1 MVGGLVPPVLT
12 RGKRP
17 SAPPHLGTTDVD
29 AHLSIQFATSEQTYT
44 ILELALRGVGFKPD
58 PKADGWRWFA
68 TIKSHR
74 VNIEFLCDVEALR
87 PNATG
92 RPEGAALG
100 AANLRGTR
108 YVEED
113 WILEEIEAK
122 LITRDETVKV
132 QVRFA
137 GLEGYL
143 LAKAHAIQNRG
154 QQKDYYDFVYVLIHN
169 KVGGPAAAGK
179 ALRTEKF
186 AKDVA
191 NAERLWREISARYER
206 PSDIGTTSFA
216 AQTMQAD
223 PDNDEARLCQDA
235 VVAVREFTAN
245 IATPE
250 TEGNQREP

>member
-1 MVGGLVPPVLT
+1 MVGGLVPPVLA
-12 RGKRP
+12 RGKTP
-17 SAPPHLGTTDVD
+17 PAPPHLGTTDVNTY
-29 AHLSIQFATSEQTYT
+29 LSIHFATSEHTYT
-44 ILELALRGVGFKPD
+44 TLEGALRGIGFKPD

-68 TIKSHR
+68 TIDSHR

-87 PNATG
+87 PNATV

-113 WILEEIEAK
+113 WIPEEMEAK
-122 LITRDETVKV
+122 LITRDETAKV

-143 LAKAHAIQNRG
+143 LAKAHTIQNRG
-154 QQKDYYDFVYVLIHN
+154 QQKDYYDLVYVLIHN

-179 ALRTEKF
+179 ALRTGKF

-191 NAERLWREISARYER
+191 TCR
-206 PSDIGTTSFA
+206 
-216 AQTMQAD
+216 
-223 PDNDEARLCQDA
+223 
-235 VVAVREFTAN
+235 
-245 IATPE
+245 ATLA
-250 TEGNQREP
+250 